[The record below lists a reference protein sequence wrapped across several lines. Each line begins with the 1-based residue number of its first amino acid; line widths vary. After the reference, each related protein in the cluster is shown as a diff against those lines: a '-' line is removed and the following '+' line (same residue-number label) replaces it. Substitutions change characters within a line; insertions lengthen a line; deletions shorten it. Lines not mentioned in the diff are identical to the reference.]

1 VRSVVAIPPLTPP
14 MGRGTKLSSVMS
26 SDKQPPSG
34 RFEGGTH
41 FLPVR
46 VYYEDTDF
54 TGAVYHANFLRFM
67 ERGRSESLRAAGIDH
82 VSLAQRPEPLA
93 FAVRS
98 INISFLRPARIDDA
112 LMVQTSYEQVAG
124 ARITAKQQVL
134 RGEELL
140 AEASVE
146 IACISLEGKPRRL
159 PGDIAAALR
168 KAAGGER
175 QA

>member
-1 VRSVVAIPPLTPP
+1 
-14 MGRGTKLSSVMS
+14 
-26 SDKQPPSG
+26 
-34 RFEGGTH
+34 
-41 FLPVR
+41 
-46 VYYEDTDF
+46 
-54 TGAVYHANFLRFM
+54 
-67 ERGRSESLRAAGIDH
+67 
-82 VSLAQRPEPLA
+82 LAQRPEPLA